1 MTTTAVAPF
10 ESTYQ
15 KSMKWLKDLQELG
28 HYADQAQAY
37 TALHSVMHAL
47 RDRLSVDQA
56 AHLSSQLPMLIR
68 GMFFDGWK
76 PSATPQPIRSVDEFF
91 ALVNQ
96 KASGANNLDVPHAV
110 ASVFALL
117 QQEIPGGE
125 VNDVKGNLPKH
136 LQALWPQN

>member
-1 MTTTAVAPF
+1 MATAVAPF
-10 ESTYQ
+10 ESTIQ
-15 KSMKWLKDLQELG
+15 KSHHWLKDLQEIG
-28 HYADQAQAY
+28 HYESEPQAY

-91 ALVNQ
+91 ALVDQ

-110 ASVFALL
+110 ESVFALL
-117 QQEIPGGE
+117 EREIPGGE
-125 VNDVKGNLPKH
+125 VNDVKGNLPKP